1 MALTD
6 PQVVTINAVA
16 TSLARV
22 TTGENSAGY
31 RSADGFVDM
40 QISHTYGRRNR
51 HRIRLH
57 HSKVAADPMSPALNR
72 PFDMSMN
79 VVLDVPDTGYTA
91 AEQKQ
96 IIDALV
102 AYLAASS
109 GAIVT
114 KILGGES

>member
-1 MALTD
+1 MAFTD
-6 PQVVTINAVA
+6 PQSVTINAVA
-16 TSLARV
+16 TSLPRV

-51 HRIRLH
+51 HRVRLH
-57 HSKVAADPMSPALNR
+57 HSKVAADPLSPALNR
-72 PFDMSMN
+72 PFDMSIN
-79 VVLDVPDTGYTA
+79 IVIDVPDTGYSA

-96 IIDALV
+96 IVDAMT
-102 AYLAASS
+102 AYLTASS
-109 GAIVT
+109 GANVT

>member
-6 PQVVTINAVA
+6 PQSVTINSVAV
-16 TSLARV
+16 SLPRV

-57 HSKVAADPMSPALNR
+57 HSKVASDPLSPALNR
-72 PFDMSMN
+72 PFDMSVN
-79 VVLDVPDTGYTA
+79 VVFDVPDTGYTIT
-91 AEQKQ
+91 EQKQ
-96 IIDALV
+96 IIDALT
-102 AYLAASS
+102 AYLTASA
-109 GAIVT
+109 GANVT
-114 KILGGES
+114 KLLGGES

>member
-6 PQVVTINAVA
+6 PQSVTINAVA
-16 TSLARV
+16 IPLPRV

-40 QISHTYGRRNR
+40 QVGHTYGRRNR

-57 HSKVAADPMSPALNR
+57 HSKVSADPISPAINR

-79 VVLDVPDTGYTA
+79 VVIDVPDTGYTA
-91 AEQKQ
+91 TEAKQ
-96 IIDALV
+96 VVDALL
-102 AYLAASS
+102 AYLSAGS
-109 GAIVT
+109 GAVVT
-114 KILGGES
+114 KLLGGES